1 MKKIFTSLFA
11 MAAVFCA
18 SAAELP
24 TYTVS
29 PEQETSVTDRSN
41 FQVTFTFSEAVTVNE
56 VEFVGGARFN
66 STITTGTVSMDAP
79 STEVTV
85 SVPDTVWGTPQGGE
99 YLLTVTLPAIYDA
112 SGNQIVITEE
122 SEEGETFSYA
132 YTASAN
138 YTAPYEVEAE
148 YLGLD
153 PDPAT
158 TTVWDVYSEGWGFV
172 NFLFSGE
179 VSLTEDSWAEVTF
192 YRTDGGKDPVEI
204 EPNDLWADWDWWTGS
219 FAITVPMK
227 EVNGLTQIN
236 LKEIE
241 VVLYNVKNG
250 NNVIDEF
257 VADYTLKT
265 LPTEESINI
274 HKAPSTTGISL
285 VVDTDVVNIYSINGN
300 LVIKNAS
307 KSDVETLTPGLYI
320 ANGKKFIVR

>member
-11 MAAVFCA
+11 VAAVFCA

-29 PEQETSVTDRSN
+29 PEQETPVADRSN
-41 FQVTFTFSEAVTVNE
+41 FQVTFTFSEAVSVNE

-66 STITTGTVSMDAP
+66 STISTAP
-79 STEVTV
+79 VTMAEASTEVKVT
-85 SVPDTVWGTPQGGE
+85 VPDDVWGTPQGGE

-112 SGNQIVITEE
+112 AGNQIVITEE

-132 YTASAN
+132 YTASAS

-179 VSLTEDSWAEVTF
+179 VSLSATSKAEIIF
-192 YRTDGGKDPVEI
+192 YLYDGDRYTINVSL
-204 EPNDLWADWDWWTGS
+204 NDLWADWDWWTGD
-219 FAITVPMK
+219 FAVTVPMSPIEDLEEEDLK
-227 EVNGLTQIN
+227 AIKVTLSNIENGSSTIAN
-236 LKEIE
+236 L
-241 VVLYNVKNG
+241 
-250 NNVIDEF
+250 
-257 VADYTLKT
+257 VADYTLT
-265 LPTEESINI
+265 STAEYINVK
-274 HKAPSTTGISL
+274 KAPSTAGITL
-285 VVDTDVVNIYSINGN
+285 TTTPDIVNVYDVHGN
-300 LVIKNAS
+300 LVMGNTSLSEIKSLAS
-307 KSDVETLTPGLYI
+307 GIYI
-320 ANGKKFIVR
+320 VNGKKFVIR